1 MGLFDFIKPK
11 KKVEVKKVE
20 VKKVKEKKDK
30 VEENSQKFYSPS
42 EVSIIIRPRT
52 TSDRFEDLNGTYV
65 GKVSSSKKHYCRE
78 KGHYLGLK
86 EFKKIHRWVL
96 IKSEDV
102 RPFLENKDFINDHK
116 YIDPKVITLEKF
128 KKYQN
133 NILKELDKNR
143 NGIIDVIEN
152 DDFVKLFRK
161 HQSVIKEFDKD
172 YINHLVKISNY
183 LKTKKSNIQ
192 KVFTEIKKTK
202 FQSQLD
208 ENIGLIK
215 NQIHTYE
222 VILFHSL
229 HMINSIVKDDL
240 ITVNEIYEEFDKLK
254 MFKTDHEKEVSQ
266 KLSDIGDGLSSL
278 MYSINSMERNIVSG
292 LNTMSYV
299 TQDGFSDL
307 NNSLS
312 RELQG
317 INSSIDTNNLL
328 TGIQTYQTYKINK
341 NTKSLRG

>member
-133 NILKELDKNR
+133 
-143 NGIIDVIEN
+143 
-152 DDFVKLFRK
+152 
-161 HQSVIKEFDKD
+161 
-172 YINHLVKISNY
+172 
-183 LKTKKSNIQ
+183 
-192 KVFTEIKKTK
+192 
-202 FQSQLD
+202 
-208 ENIGLIK
+208 
-215 NQIHTYE
+215 
-222 VILFHSL
+222 
-229 HMINSIVKDDL
+229 
-240 ITVNEIYEEFDKLK
+240 
-254 MFKTDHEKEVSQ
+254 
-266 KLSDIGDGLSSL
+266 
-278 MYSINSMERNIVSG
+278 
-292 LNTMSYV
+292 
-299 TQDGFSDL
+299 
-307 NNSLS
+307 
-312 RELQG
+312 
-317 INSSIDTNNLL
+317 
-328 TGIQTYQTYKINK
+328 
-341 NTKSLRG
+341 